1 MADKDTVTKEYM
13 QDSATF
19 ADAFNFLLYGGRQVI
34 RPEQLRPLDTTAIA
48 LPYGSGEQPEPIQKF
63 RDVLKMVTAMED
75 GKMAYLV
82 LGIENQSQIHYA
94 MPVRNMLYDAI
105 QYMSQVEDTMK
116 AHRES
121 RENPETSGEYLSGFW
136 RSDTLLPVITLTLYF
151 GAEEWTAPRDLHGMM
166 KVDEEILP
174 FVDNYRLHLIAP
186 SEISDED
193 FGKFHTELRLAL
205 KYVKYSRNKTR
216 LNEIVHEDSG
226 YRSISKKTADM
237 VNIVTGSKLKYGER
251 EEKVDMCLA
260 IEEMRNDAIA
270 EGRAKGMVEGK
281 AEGIAEGRAEG
292 MAEGMEKGLA
302 EGMEKGLAEGMEK
315 GIMEGI
321 VNTLS
326 ALVRDGILTLAQ
338 AAERAHMPVAEFEKK
353 MALQEQS

>member
-19 ADAFNFLLYGGRQVI
+19 ADAFNFLLYDGRQVI

-186 SEISDED
+186 SEIPDED

-226 YRSISKKTADM
+226 YRRISKKTADM

-302 EGMEKGLAEGMEK
+302 EGMEKGMEK
-315 GIMEGI
+315 GIVEGI
-321 VNTLS
+321 VSTLS
-326 ALVRDGILTLAQ
+326 ALVKDGILTLAQ
-338 AAERAHMPVAEFEKK
+338 AAERAHMSVAEFEKR